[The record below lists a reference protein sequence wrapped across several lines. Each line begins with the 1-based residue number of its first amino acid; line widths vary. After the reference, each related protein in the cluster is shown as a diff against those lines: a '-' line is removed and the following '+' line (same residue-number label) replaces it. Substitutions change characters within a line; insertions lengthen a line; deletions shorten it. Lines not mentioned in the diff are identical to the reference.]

1 MIRRDDR
8 CLMLSVFNVMLLIAA
23 SACTSHAAKLS
34 PEPPSTQPQPALA
47 VPSTVPPQTPPDRYL
62 SHIAL
67 LAHDELK
74 GRDTGSSGIDLAAG
88 YVAGQFAAAGL
99 EPGGPDGTYFQEFTI
114 SRPPELLDETD
125 LTFEGA
131 SVEAVVKADFTPFSF
146 STQGDFDGEMVF
158 VGYGA
163 ANPDKEYDDYAGIGV
178 TDRVV
183 LMLRREPPGWDP
195 DGGYTNHARFDRKVR
210 LAAEK
215 GAAAVFIANQDPG
228 EDGIDGL
235 MRFRPRGEDYGLP
248 ALHVKR
254 HLADGLLAAGG
265 LGSLTELQQQLDE
278 EGRNVSAPLAGVR
291 VAGTV
296 AYESRDI
303 LARNVIGVLPGTGPH
318 ADEYVVIGAHYD
330 HVGVR
335 GGQVYNG
342 ADDNASGT
350 AGVIEAAWA
359 LARTPYR
366 NRSVIC
372 MAFSGEEMGLHGSRH
387 YVEEP
392 TVDLD
397 SVVAMLNFDMI
408 GRLDPDSQT
417 NMLGIQ
423 GLGTGGSFK
432 EIIERRAEEAG
443 IKYLPEDSAQGPSD
457 HASFYHA
464 GIPALFF
471 HTGVHRDLH
480 QPGDDTEKINAEGAA
495 QIVDLAYHIVLDIM
509 NEEDAP
515 AFARVDKRANIFR
528 GTGPGHGV
536 VMGIAPDMDDTSDT
550 PGWRVARVFPGSG
563 ADKAGMR
570 SGDRIIRIDGL
581 RISGLNE
588 YRAATAHKEP
598 GDIIQV
604 TVLRGREELILDVEL
619 SARRRP

>member
-1 MIRRDDR
+1 MIRREDR
-8 CLMLSVFNVMLLIAA
+8 CLLLSVFSVVLLIAV
-23 SACTSHAAKLS
+23 SACTSRAVKLS

-47 VPSTVPPQTPPDRYL
+47 VPSTATPHTPPDRYL

-88 YVAGQFAAAGL
+88 YIAGQFAAAGL

-114 SRPPELLDETD
+114 SRPAELLDETD

-131 SVEAVVKADFTPFSF
+131 SVEAVVKTDFTPFSF
-146 STQGDFDGEMVF
+146 STQGDFDGEIIF

-163 ANPDKEYDDYAGIGV
+163 ANPDKEYDDYAGIDV

-183 LMLRREPPGWDP
+183 LMLRREPPGWVP
-195 DGGYTNHARFDRKVR
+195 YGGYTDHARFDRKVK

-254 HLADGLLAAGG
+254 HLADQLLAAGG
-265 LGSLTELQQQLDE
+265 LGSLAELQRQLDE
-278 EGRNVSAPLAGVR
+278 EGRNASARLAGVR

-296 AYESRDI
+296 AYESKDI

-318 ADEYVVIGAHYD
+318 TDEYVVIGAHYD

-335 GGQVYNG
+335 QGHVYNG

-350 AGVIEAAWA
+350 AGVIEVAWA

-397 SVVAMLNFDMI
+397 SVVAMLNLDMI
-408 GRLDPDSQT
+408 GRLNPDIRA

-432 EIIERRAEEAG
+432 EIVERRAEEAG
-443 IKYLPEDSAQGPSD
+443 IEYLPEDSARGPSD
-457 HASFYHA
+457 HASFYSA
-464 GIPALFF
+464 DIPALFF
-471 HTGVHRDLH
+471 HTGIHRDLH

-495 QIVDLAYHIVLDIM
+495 QVVDLVYRIGLDLM
-509 NEEDAP
+509 NREEVP
-515 AFARVDKRANIFR
+515 VFARVDKRANIFR

-536 VMGIAPDMDDTSDT
+536 VMGIVPDMDDTSDA
-550 PGWRVARVFPGSG
+550 PGWRVARVFPGGG
-563 ADKAGMR
+563 ADKAGMQT
-570 SGDRIIRIDGL
+570 GDRIIRIDGL
-581 RISGLNE
+581 SISGLDE

-598 GDIIQV
+598 GDVIQV
-604 TVLRGREELILDVEL
+604 TVLRGQKELILDVEL
-619 SARRRP
+619 SARGRP

>member
-8 CLMLSVFNVMLLIAA
+8 CLLLGVFSVMLLVGV
-23 SACTSHAAKLS
+23 SACTSRAVRLS
-34 PEPPSTQPQPALA
+34 PEAQGTQSPPAP
-47 VPSTVPPQTPPDRYL
+47 TVPLAATPKTPPDRYL

-67 LAHDELK
+67 LAHDELE
-74 GRDTGSSGIDLAAG
+74 GRDNGSRGIDLAAG
-88 YVAGQFAAAGL
+88 YIAGQFAAAGL
-99 EPGGPDGTYFQEFTI
+99 EPGGPDATYFQEFTI
-114 SRPPELLDETD
+114 SRPAELLDETD
-125 LTFEGA
+125 LTFQGA
-131 SVEAVVKADFTPFSF
+131 SVDALVKADFTPFSF
-146 STQGDFDGEMVF
+146 SAQGDFDGEMIF

-163 ANPDKEYDDYAGIGV
+163 ANPDQEYDDYAGIDA

-195 DGGYTNHARFDRKVR
+195 DGGYTDHARFDRKVK

-215 GAAAVFIANQDPG
+215 GAAAVFVANQDPG

-235 MRFRPRGEDYGLP
+235 MRFRPRGEDHGLP

-254 HLADGLLAAGG
+254 HLADELLAAGG

-296 AYESRDI
+296 AYESKDI
-303 LARNVIGVLPGTGPH
+303 PARNVIGVLPGTGTH
-318 ADEYVVIGAHYD
+318 ADEYIVIGAHYD

-335 GGQVYNG
+335 RGQVCNG

-359 LARTPYR
+359 LARTPNR
-366 NRSVIC
+366 NRSVIF
-372 MAFSGEEMGLHGSRH
+372 MAFAGEETGLHGSRH

-408 GRLDPDSQT
+408 GRLNPDNQA

-432 EIIERRAEEAG
+432 EIIERRTEEAG
-443 IKYLPEDSAQGPSD
+443 IEYLPEDSARGPSD
-457 HASFYHA
+457 HAPFYRA
-464 GIPALFF
+464 DIPALFF
-471 HTGVHRDLH
+471 HTGMHRDLH
-480 QPGDDTEKINAEGAA
+480 QPSDDTEKINAEGAA
-495 QIVDLAYHIVLDIM
+495 QIVDLAYHIVLDVM

-515 AFARVDKRANIFR
+515 VFAQVDKRASIFR
-528 GTGPGHGV
+528 STGPGHGV
-536 VMGIAPDMDDTSDT
+536 VMGVVPDMDDTSGA
-550 PGWRVARVFPGSG
+550 PGWRVVRVFPGSG
-563 ADKAGMR
+563 ADKAGMQ
-570 SGDRIIRIDGL
+570 SDDRIIRIDGL
-581 RISGLNE
+581 PISGLDE

-598 GDIIQV
+598 GDVIQV
-604 TVLRGREELILDVEL
+604 TVRRGQEELILDVEL